1 MKYRSEIE
9 ITRQILEIANGRG
22 VTKTT
27 IMYRGLLSYAQMKEY
42 LILLTDKGLLHYDE
56 DARTL
61 KTTEKGLRYLN
72 ACSEIG
78 DMMNELRRRECQ

>member
-27 IMYRGLLSYAQMKEY
+27 IMYKGLLSYAQMKEY

-56 DARTL
+56 DARTF

-78 DMMNELRRRECQ
+78 DMMNELRRRQGQ

>member
-27 IMYRGLLSYAQMKEY
+27 VMYKGLLSYAQMKEY
-42 LILLTDKGLLHYDE
+42 LILLADKGLLHYDE
-56 DARTL
+56 DARTF

-72 ACSEIG
+72 VCSEIG
-78 DMMNELRRRECQ
+78 DMMNELRRREWQ